1 MTTKKS
7 KPHNNSAI
15 NKNQAE
21 SHQRLSYEITDEPMF
36 DNNNYRNLP
45 ESIQDE
51 LDNIHAQLTPAK
63 LSAKNSTT
71 ISRLEE
77 LVKQYPDVPVI
88 SNYLAA
94 AYSTINSPKFD
105 TCVQENYQ
113 KHPDYLFARIHYA
126 DQCLER
132 DELDKI
138 KEIFKEGFDLKLLYP
153 QRTRF
158 HLSEFIGFGTFLCR
172 YFMETGEQERAE
184 MILHA
189 LEEIAPDHPAVKQAS
204 FTVESNTLMNLLQKM
219 VSTKPNPR
227 KRAAA
232 KKKSSN
238 FKA

>member
-1 MTTKKS
+1 MTMKKS
-7 KPHNNSAI
+7 KPRNNSVI
-15 NKNQAE
+15 DKNQAE
-21 SHQRLSYEITDEPMF
+21 PHQRLSYEITDEPMF
-36 DNNNYRNLP
+36 DNNNYLKLP
-45 ESIQDE
+45 QSIQDE

-63 LSAKNSTT
+63 LSAKNSPT

-126 DQCLER
+126 DQCLEHN
-132 DELDKI
+132 EMEKI

-158 HLSEFIGFGTFLCR
+158 HLSEFVGFGTFLCR
-172 YFMETGEQERAE
+172 YYVETGEQERAE
-184 MILHA
+184 MILQA
-189 LEEIAPDHPAVKQAS
+189 LKQIAPDHPAVEQAS
-204 FTVESNTLMNLLQKM
+204 FTVEGNNLLSLIQKLA
-219 VSTKPNPR
+219 SAKPKSR
-227 KRAAA
+227 KQATA
-232 KKKSSN
+232 KKKSSI